1 MNATILA
8 QDDRLKKFVSGGACK
23 LGGQV
28 QFLGLDEVK
37 NNLGDR
43 WEKKQD
49 FIRNLC
55 QRTIKPHI
63 GKSDICLEY
72 GELGFVILFGDLAD
86 EAATLKC
93 GLIKAEILRQ
103 LRGDDELKNVGVRTT
118 VGDLASGALKATD
131 LGDLLEKAERNQKAK
146 QAGTAADAD
155 FGYTDSQMKRFEA
168 AQAVALRAAMGDE
181 KADPFS
187 VFEEDAEQI
196 LRDIDFGFL
205 PLVNV
210 KSGVISIFHCSA
222 VRLDAFNRILKGHDV
237 LPQQDD
243 EKSSIE
249 LDRMCLARAKI
260 GLMDMTMRKRI
271 ALVSIPVSYATMS
284 RAKARQEF
292 VTGLA
297 SIPAELQRYLVLTLT
312 GFPEGVPTSALSE
325 NVRLLKKYVRAI
337 AARVESNRENL
348 MPFRDAGVQI
358 VGFKF
363 AEVDVANKSMF
374 QTMASFKK
382 AATKAGLHTFVR
394 NLKSKELVRAAID
407 MEYEYFSGPLIAEIS
422 DYVGPVREVD
432 LTAY

>member
-1 MNATILA
+1 MNTTNLA
-8 QDDRLKKFVSGGACK
+8 QDDRLKKFVSGGARN

-37 NNLGDR
+37 DKLGDR
-43 WEKKQD
+43 WKMKQD
-49 FIRNLC
+49 FIRTLC

-72 GELGFVILFGDLAD
+72 GELGFVILFGDLTD

-131 LGDLLEKAERNQKAK
+131 LGDLLEKAEKKQKAEQTE
-146 QAGTAADAD
+146 QADGAALD
-155 FGYTDSQMKRFEA
+155 YTNSQKKRLDA
-168 AQAVALRAAMGDE
+168 AQAVAMRTAMGEDNV
-181 KADPFS
+181 DPFS
-187 VFEEDAEQI
+187 VFEEDVDQI

-205 PLVNV
+205 PLVNL

-222 VRLDAFNRILKGHDV
+222 VRLDAFNRIVKGHDV
-237 LPQQDD
+237 LPHQDD

-297 SIPAELQRYLVLTLT
+297 SIPVELQRYLVLTLT
-312 GFPEGVPTSALSE
+312 GFPEGVPTSALTE
-325 NVRLLKKYVRAI
+325 NVRLLKKYVRGI
-337 AARVESNRENL
+337 AARVPSNRENL

-363 AEVDVANKSMF
+363 AEADMANNSMF
-374 QTMASFKK
+374 QTLTAFKK
-382 AATKAGLHTFVR
+382 AAAKAGLHTFVR

-407 MEYEYFSGPLIAEIS
+407 MEYDYFSGPVIADIS